1 MFATIRPRSIAAFTA
16 GLAVA
21 AIGVFTFQSWRAEAI
36 DGGEST
42 FVPIAPC
49 RLLDTRP
56 DTAVGPKSSPLG
68 PKEEYPLQVTGT
80 QGRCVGIPT
89 QATAISINLTALL
102 ATQDTYVSVYPS
114 NVANPG
120 TAALNLALGQPP
132 TPNKIDVKLSPAGKV
147 TLFNRYG
154 SVHIVGDV
162 LGYYRHDG
170 LADLQAQIHT
180 LKVDYKAAINTL
192 KVDLQGQINSIKVDY
207 QARLD
212 SINAGTS
219 VIPSGKTVTGF
230 EVWDQTAVPTVFS
243 DVISV
248 RLPARTPIALTDDK
262 VNFALH
268 TAVLDG
274 DPNCVGS
281 PSAPTA
287 PAGKVCIYIDEIG
300 AVERIEG
307 AKLWRLSDTG
317 FEVMLYTPG
326 GTALGD
332 DQYLWFSWAYT
343 AP

>member
-1 MFATIRPRSIAAFTA
+1 MFATIRPRSIAAFAA

-21 AIGVFTFQSWRAEAI
+21 AIGVFSFQSWRAEAV
-36 DGGEST
+36 DSGEST
-42 FVPIAPC
+42 FVPITPC

-56 DTAVGPKSSPLG
+56 DSTVGPKSSPIG
-68 PKEEYPLQVTGT
+68 PGEAYPLQVTGS
-80 QGRCVGIPT
+80 QGKCVGIPA
-89 QATAISINLTALL
+89 QATAVSINLTGLL
-102 ATQDTYVSVYPS
+102 ATQSTFVSIYPS

-120 TAALNLALGQPP
+120 TSVLNLVPGQSA
-132 TPNKIDVKLSPAGKV
+132 TPNKIDVKLSPAGMV
-147 TLFNRYG
+147 MLYNRFG
-154 SVHIVGDV
+154 NVHIVGDV

-170 LADLQAQIHT
+170 LANFQAQ
-180 LKVDYKAAINTL
+180 LNTL
-192 KVDLQGQINSIKVDY
+192 KADY
-207 QARLD
+207 QAQLD

-230 EVWDQTAVPTVFS
+230 EVWDRTVVPTSFS

-262 VNFALH
+262 VNFALSP
-268 TAVLDG
+268 AGVLDG
-274 DPNCVGS
+274 DPNCAGS
-281 PSAPTA
+281 RSAPTA

-307 AKLWRLSDTG
+307 LRLWRLSDTG
-317 FEVMLYTPG
+317 FEVMLHTPG
-326 GTALGD
+326 GAALGD